1 MLARLC
7 LVLSGLLLAAG
18 CGGASSQQL
27 RARAAL
33 DLSCSGQKLRLH
45 KVDAHT
51 FQVTGCG
58 TSGIFVSTCAGRHD
72 PHLCT
77 WVLNS
82 TVGHDAPAGPALAE
96 LETPKID
103 AHIKTTRTDDGSN
116 KLELYMSSY
125 DWTLYFGATPRTDGK
140 IATVVW
146 RIPMSYPN
154 DECEIKLVADGLRVE
169 LGETRRIDRKKSY
182 DYKASLPYESL
193 LSLAKSARV
202 SGRLCGIEATLTG
215 TQIEKIREL
224 VVRIREEHAWDEEP
238 VRDGDKAGPME
249 L

>member
-7 LVLSGLLLAAG
+7 LVLLGLLLAVG
-18 CGGASSQQL
+18 CGASTHQL
-27 RARAAL
+27 RTRAAI
-33 DLSCSGQKLRLH
+33 DLSCSGEKLRLH
-45 KVDAHT
+45 RVDRHT

-72 PHLCT
+72 PGYCT

-82 TVGHDAPAGPALAE
+82 AVSINAPAGPAMAE
-96 LETPKID
+96 PETPEID
-103 AHIKTTRTDDGSN
+103 AYIKTTRADDGSN

-125 DWTLYFGATPRTDGK
+125 DWTLYFGATPRTDGQV
-140 IATVVW
+140 ANAVW
-146 RIPMSYPN
+146 RIPMTYPN
-154 DECEIKLVADGLRVE
+154 DECEIKLVADGLRVDV
-169 LGETRRIDRKKSY
+169 GETRRIDRKSSY
-182 DYKASLPYESL
+182 DYRATLPYASL

-202 SGRLCGIEATLTG
+202 SGRLCGIEATLTD
-215 TQIEKIREL
+215 TQIEKLREL

-238 VRDGDKAGPME
+238 VRDGDNAGPTE